1 MQGAVR
7 IDTKVIE
14 HHLRRVYEAKNPT
27 GRWIESGMYQAVRD
41 VLEEAVNMGMGDGSQ
56 GRVPLDTGLSASLA
70 HSAEVFSAFKVHR
83 MQRDMARLLWDDQGN
98 LRSFREWRELVTP
111 IAAHQVGPWLE
122 TEYSTAVLRAQ
133 QAVEWQQFEA
143 EADVL
148 PNLRW
153 VPSTAVH
160 PGADHQVFWN
170 TILPIHHPFWDQ
182 HRPGDRWN
190 CHCSLEA
197 TDEQPTAP
205 PKGYELRG
213 NGPQPGLNENPAKTG
228 RLFAQSHPYFPQTC
242 AQCAF
247 YQGGI
252 ANGFKNQEKDCNKC
266 KSIPFPKEVE
276 IDRERNRKIFE
287 RLKQDTINYK
297 DVEFDEKS
305 GGVKATHVGH
315 NFDPEKGV
323 YEEKARDIGFSNG
336 HSVILGS
343 EKGKGISQNYI
354 EGYWNGSP
362 FELAS
367 CENPE
372 NNNNLVSGLKHCS
385 SKDETETAVLFFP
398 NNDFK
403 LEDVERAIKRY
414 YGLKK
419 TLGIKFKDFKAI
431 YAVSGNKVYSL
442 I

>member
-1 MQGAVR
+1 MSPSLPSKPSNSVRGIVR
-7 IDTKVIE
+7 IDPKVIE
-14 HHLRRVYEAKNPT
+14 HHLRRIYERENPS
-27 GRWIESGMYQAVRD
+27 GAWIESGMYRAVRD
-41 VLEEAVNMGMGDGSQ
+41 ILESAVDEGAPSSQQAAVL
-56 GRVPLDTGLSASLA
+56 PLPASSPSPDLAAALKRSADVFAA
-70 HSAEVFSAFKVHR
+70 HKVHR
-83 MQRDMARLLWDDQGN
+83 IQQDMARLLVDDQGN

-111 IAAHQVGPWLE
+111 IAAHQVGPWLQ

-205 PKGYELRG
+205 PKGFELRG

-228 RLFAQSHPYFPQTC
+228 RLFAQSHPYFPQSC

-252 ANGFKNQEKDCNKC
+252 ANGFKNQEKDCEHCKWIN
-266 KSIPFPKEVE
+266 KSIPLPLSKEE
-276 IDRERNRKIFE
+276 IRKRQKEIQSQAEQICQSVLRHENISFSPIITKARVKE
-287 RLKQDTINYK
+287 WLNQPHMHQAEKNELILDIKN
-297 DVEFDEKS
+297 VFEKS
-305 GGVKATHVGH
+305 TYRGYGPDKH
-315 NFDPEKGV
+315 DPRIKMHLFE
-323 YEEKARDIGFSNG
+323 
-336 HSVILGS
+336 
-343 EKGKGISQNYI
+343 I
-354 EGYWNGSP
+354 EIMGDKSWMIVR
-362 FELAS
+362 E
-367 CENPE
+367 
-372 NNNNLVSGLKHCS
+372 
-385 SKDETETAVLFFP
+385 FP
-398 NNDFK
+398 NGEYVLHSISDRPSILNYLTNAK
-403 LEDVERAIKRY
+403 
-414 YGLKK
+414 
-419 TLGIKFKDFKAI
+419 
-431 YAVSGNKVYSL
+431 
-442 I
+442 